1 MLYLKVEN
9 GMFGL
14 ETIFSTSN
22 QDEMNEREQDA
33 IELYG
38 KDNVVVSTF
47 KYSIR

>member
-22 QDEMNEREQDA
+22 ALEMVKHEKNA

-47 KYSIR
+47 KHSIR

>member
-22 QDEMNEREQDA
+22 QDEMNKRKQDA
-33 IELYG
+33 IKEFG
-38 KDNVVVSTF
+38 MDNVVVSTF
-47 KYSIR
+47 KYSI